1 MSQRRQLVLIVS
13 ACLFLLTFIAFANVA
28 CTGAGG
34 EKAKLK
40 TFTVSDDNG
49 RTLLFTVHGD
59 LQDGKVMHLAG
70 RPLEVKVT
78 DENKKPVA
86 GLRILFQTIGAEGAK
101 LIHGRLKGQRLY
113 TDTDK
118 TGIAR
123 MTFRYGK
130 VIGVYKVEAVVTSG
144 STTEVFRHV
153 FQLTGLDYQKLLF
166 GIFGGLG
173 LFLFGMKMMT
183 DSLQLLAGNRLKYI
197 LEVLTRNRFIG
208 LAVGAF
214 VTAIVQS
221 SSATTVMLVGFLNA
235 GLMKLTQAIPI
246 IFGANIGTT
255 ITGQMIA
262 FKLGKYALPAIGVA
276 FLLIMLSTRKK
287 YKNLGYVL
295 MGFGL
300 LFLGMSTMSDV
311 FKPIRTSPLVAGA
324 FMTFGES
331 PVLGFFVGLIAT
343 VILQSSSATVG
354 LAITMAGSG
363 LLTFTAAVPIVFGTN
378 VGTTITS
385 VLASLTANLA
395 ARRSAC
401 VHVCFNLFGSFIM
414 LASLALVNSQ
424 GHPYYYQ
431 FVDDLT
437 AGNVFAGENVA
448 RHVANAHTIF
458 NIVFG
463 FAFLPFTALF
473 AKTACAILPDG
484 DEKQRVTRLEEH
496 LLDNPELAERMVVA
510 ETEDMARIAR
520 SMVADSMAGF
530 MKRDEAYFTTLAER
544 EETVDEMQ
552 ASVTNYLVQLSQKR
566 MGAEAAERIPHLLHT
581 VNDIERIADISEN
594 IMQLGERVI
603 ARDLNFSD
611 HAKEELLTL
620 YGKVLEMM
628 DRILLGI
635 NTNDTS
641 ECIQARHVE
650 KDINHLEDTYR
661 RNHIRRLK
669 EGKCDPVS
677 GVVFLDVIGNLE
689 KIGDHLDNV
698 AQAFSTEGSLG

>member
-1 MSQRRQLVLIVS
+1 MSHRRHLVYVVS
-13 ACLFLLTFIAFANVA
+13 ACLFLLTFISFSNIA
-28 CTGAGG
+28 CSSNG
-34 EKAKLK
+34 EGKPVLK
-40 TFTVSDDNG
+40 TFTVKDDKG
-49 RTLLFTVHGD
+49 QTLHFAINGD
-59 LQDGKVMHLAG
+59 LQDGKVKRLAG
-70 RPLEVKVT
+70 KPLEVIVT
-78 DENKKPVA
+78 DENEKPVP

-113 TDTDK
+113 TDTGKDG
-118 TGIAR
+118 TAR
-123 MTFRYGK
+123 MAFRYGK
-130 VIGVYKVEAVVTSG
+130 VIGVYKVEAVVTRG
-144 STTEVFRHV
+144 SANEVFRHV

-183 DSLQLLAGNRLKYI
+183 DSLQLLAGDRLKYI
-197 LEVLTRNRFIG
+197 LEVLTRNRLIG
-208 LAVGAF
+208 LGVGAF
-214 VTAIVQS
+214 VTAVVQS

-276 FLLIMLSTRKK
+276 FLLIMVSTKKK

-300 LFLGMSTMSDV
+300 LFLGMSTMSGV
-311 FKPIRTSPLVAGA
+311 FKPIRTSPLVANA
-324 FMTFGES
+324 FMTFGEN
-331 PVLGFFVGLIAT
+331 PVLGFLVGLVAT
-343 VILQSSSATVG
+343 VVLQSSSATVG

-363 LLTFTAAVPIVFGTN
+363 LLTFQAAVPIIFGTN

-414 LASLALVNSQ
+414 LASLAFVNSQ
-424 GHPYYYQ
+424 GQPYYYQ
-431 FVDDLT
+431 LVNAIT
-437 AGNVFAGENVA
+437 SGNVFAGENVA

-458 NIVFG
+458 NVVFG
-463 FAFLPFTALF
+463 FAFLPFTGLF
-473 AKTACAILPDG
+473 AKVACTVLQG
-484 DEKQRVTRLEEH
+484 SGEKQRVTRLEEH

-530 MKRDEAYFTTLAER
+530 MKRDEAYFTTLPER
-544 EETVDEMQ
+544 EAEVDEMQ
-552 ASVTNYLVQLSQKR
+552 AAITAYLVRLSQKR
-566 MGAEAAERIPHLLHT
+566 MGKEAAERIPHLLHCI
-581 VNDIERIADISEN
+581 NDVERIADISEN
-594 IMQLGERVI
+594 IMELGERVI
-603 ARDLNFSD
+603 SRDLPFTD

-635 NTNDTS
+635 NAGDAT

-669 EGKCDPVS
+669 EGKCDPVA
-677 GVVFLDVIGNLE
+677 GVIFLDVIGNLE

-698 AQAFSTEGSLG
+698 AQALSSDGLLG